1 MSRDHRKPRAFVL
14 ADELTL
20 KVYEVTGAYPRSEVY
35 TLVSQMRRAALSVPA
50 NIVEG
55 CARESQAD
63 YVRFLVIAQGSL
75 RELGYYIGL
84 SRRLGYLS
92 PTVADSIVALHETT
106 SRTLGALVRSLGTRT
121 PPRSQDPPDA

>member
-1 MSRDHRKPRAFVL
+1 MSRDHRKLRAFVL

-20 KVYEVTGAYPRSEVY
+20 KVYEVTRTYPRSEVY

-63 YVRFLVIAQGSL
+63 YTRFLVIAQGSL
-75 RELGYYIGL
+75 RELG
-84 SRRLGYLS
+84 
-92 PTVADSIVALHETT
+92 
-106 SRTLGALVRSLGTRT
+106 
-121 PPRSQDPPDA
+121 